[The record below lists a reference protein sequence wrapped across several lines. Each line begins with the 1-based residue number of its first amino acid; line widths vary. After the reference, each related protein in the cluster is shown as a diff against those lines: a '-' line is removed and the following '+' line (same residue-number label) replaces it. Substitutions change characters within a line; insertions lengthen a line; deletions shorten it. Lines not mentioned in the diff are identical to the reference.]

1 MAFAGTG
8 FAQTNTGAST
18 APKVKTAATATTK
31 TATTKKK
38 TAAPTKSA
46 NVQKAAAQQK
56 KTPPTTQQQKMRAAR
71 YGGFAPAAAALAAPV
86 PTPDLDLSSPR
97 SLSLVNFNTKEEL
110 TVTYWSNGAYHRS
123 ALDQLNQFLRD
134 SRDSGTTEMDP
145 LLFDV
150 LWHTARI
157 SGYGGQVEVLS
168 AFRSP
173 ESNAWLASVSRG
185 VARDSQH
192 INGNAMDIRFPGVPV
207 FRIRQ
212 AARSLN
218 MGGVGF
224 YPRSGFVHI
233 DTGPVRYW

>member
-1 MAFAGTG
+1 
-8 FAQTNTGAST
+8 
-18 APKVKTAATATTK
+18 
-31 TATTKKK
+31 
-38 TAAPTKSA
+38 
-46 NVQKAAAQQK
+46 
-56 KTPPTTQQQKMRAAR
+56 MRAAR